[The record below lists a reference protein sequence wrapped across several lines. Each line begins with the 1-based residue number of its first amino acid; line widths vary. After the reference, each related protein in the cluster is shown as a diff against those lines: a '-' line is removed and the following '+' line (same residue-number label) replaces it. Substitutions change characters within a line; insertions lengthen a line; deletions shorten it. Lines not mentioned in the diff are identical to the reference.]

1 MQNTNNVAGSVNEIV
16 KTMYDSR
23 LILRDIYLKSSIFDI
38 SNLRDDVEKCIKR
51 ILKDEYTDINIDI
64 LSFEINIVLK
74 LESNLSD
81 KKKNNLIK
89 SIHDIIRLYV
99 QNHAPNSDI
108 LFYLSNEYNPIFD
121 IYTVSNSVK
130 LIL

>member
-23 LILRDIYLKSSIFDI
+23 LLLRDIYLQSSIIDI
-38 SNLRDDVEKCIKR
+38 YNLKDDIEKCIKR

-89 SIHDIIRLYV
+89 SIYDIIKLYV
-99 QNHAPNSDI
+99 QNHASNADI
-108 LFYLSNEYNPIFD
+108 LFYLSNVYNPIFD
-121 IYTVSNSVK
+121 IYTVGNSIK